1 MKARKTLDMTQGSI
15 TKQLFL
21 FSIPL
26 ILNKLLDIC
35 YNLADKMMLGQ
46 FVGDNA
52 MGAAGVTNTPFSL
65 FFNLFAGFSMGVLV
79 CCGNFLGARNRKGLE
94 DCMHTSLVVSAL
106 LGVFVT
112 AVGILTSRPLL
123 EAMDVPAE
131 LMEDA
136 LVYFRIRFLSTLFLI
151 CSNFESNIM
160 IAHGDTRRLTLYN
173 AVSGIANV
181 ALNYFFLR
189 IVPMGVAGVALATLL
204 SSLFCFVWK
213 TVVLFS
219 PRDNYKMR
227 FRALRIH
234 KTHARQ
240 ILAVGIPN
248 GMSNTMFSISNM
260 LLQSTVNSFGSVYIT
275 GNTCA
280 DAVADF
286 INIAFQGFP
295 SACVAAISQCHGA
308 HNFGRMKQVIR
319 KTYLICFLG
328 VAALTVP
335 VLLLRKQLLG
345 LFTDSTAVIDAAI
358 PKVFYY
364 AIGYFV
370 YVFMTTYMSGL
381 KGLKKSGIAFG
392 INAAGVCIP
401 RILWVM
407 FIMPIFH
414 DPNILY
420 MIYPI
425 SWAITTVL
433 AGIVYHYFYNK
444 LRRKEEIPG
453 SVVS

>member
-1 MKARKTLDMTQGSI
+1 M
-15 TKQLFL
+15 
-21 FSIPL
+21 
-26 ILNKLLDIC
+26 
-35 YNLADKMMLGQ
+35 
-46 FVGDNA
+46 
-52 MGAAGVTNTPFSL
+52 
-65 FFNLFAGFSMGVLV
+65 
-79 CCGNFLGARNRKGLE
+79 
-94 DCMHTSLVVSAL
+94 
-106 LGVFVT
+106 
-112 AVGILTSRPLL
+112 
-123 EAMDVPAE
+123 
-131 LMEDA
+131 
-136 LVYFRIRFLSTLFLI
+136 
-151 CSNFESNIM
+151 
-160 IAHGDTRRLTLYN
+160 YN
-173 AVSGIANV
+173 AVSGAANV

-189 IVPMGVAGVALATLL
+189 IVPLGVAGVALATLL
-204 SSLFCFVWK
+204 SSLLCFVWK

-219 PRDNYKMR
+219 PKDNYKMR

-234 KTHARQ
+234 KKHARQ
-240 ILAVGIPN
+240 ILAIGIPN

-260 LLQSTVNSFGSVYIT
+260 LLQSTVNSFGALYIT

-308 HNFGRMKQVIR
+308 HNFGRMRQVIR
-319 KTYLICFLG
+319 KTNLICILG

-335 VLLLRKQLLG
+335 VLLLRRPLLG
-345 LFTDSTAVIDAAI
+345 LFTDSQTVIDAAI
-358 PKVFYY
+358 PKLIYY
-364 AIGYFV
+364 AAGYFV
-370 YVFMTTYMSGL
+370 YVFMQTYMSGL

-392 INAAGVCIP
+392 INAAGVCVP

-407 FIMPIFH
+407 FVMPVFH
-414 DPNILY
+414 DPSILY

-433 AGIVYHYFYNK
+433 VGIAYHYHYNK